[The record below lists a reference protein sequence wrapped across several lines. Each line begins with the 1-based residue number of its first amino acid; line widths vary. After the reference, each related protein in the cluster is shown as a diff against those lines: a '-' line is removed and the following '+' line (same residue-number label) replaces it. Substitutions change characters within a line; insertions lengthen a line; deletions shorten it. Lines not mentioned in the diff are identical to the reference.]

1 MDILRLLGAVVAAS
15 VLWLAGCAHT
25 ASAPLR
31 IDGSSPAAFQ
41 ASWDRMH
48 RSLTRQQQAQ
58 LDVAILLI
66 AFGPYKRFSNVPPAL
81 LAGGWAKRH
90 STSNRWDDVRADC
103 GVCAERTRESEVA
116 GRAVSGWLLWS
127 RVSLVGSR

>member
-1 MDILRLLGAVVAAS
+1 MAIRRLIVEVIAAS
-15 VLWLAGCAHT
+15 VLWLTGCAHT

-90 STSNRWDDVRADC
+90 SISNRWDDVRADC
-103 GVCAERTRESEVA
+103 GVGAERTREGEVA
-116 GRAVSGWLLWS
+116 GGW
-127 RVSLVGSR
+127 